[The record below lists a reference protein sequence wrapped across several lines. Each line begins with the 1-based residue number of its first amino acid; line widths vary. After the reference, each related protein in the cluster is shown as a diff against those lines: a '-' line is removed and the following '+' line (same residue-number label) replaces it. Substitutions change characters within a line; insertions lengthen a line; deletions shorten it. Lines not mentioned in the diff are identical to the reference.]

1 MSRSLATPN
10 YSATFVQ
17 ERSVNATA
25 QFAQKQSASDSSDED
40 PDLNPLPFVPLTP
53 TEWTACNL
61 VTAECGEVV
70 LNFWDQPTYPYE
82 DLDGNPVP
90 LQADFKI
97 RTGSL
102 HAGLFSSGSFHL
114 VQVNGGSV
122 EIEFEGR
129 WV

>member
-1 MSRSLATPN
+1 MKNPD
-10 YSATFVQ
+10 
-17 ERSVNATA
+17 VN
-25 QFAQKQSASDSSDED
+25 S
-40 PDLNPLPFVPLTP
+40 LPFVPRTP
-53 TEWTACNL
+53 TERAACNL

-70 LNFWDQPTYPYE
+70 LNFWDQSTYPYE

-90 LQADFKI
+90 LEADYKI

-102 HAGLFSSGSFHL
+102 HAGLFCSGSFYL
-114 VQVNGGSV
+114 VRVNGGSV

>member
-1 MSRSLATPN
+1 MKN
-10 YSATFVQ
+10 
-17 ERSVNATA
+17 
-25 QFAQKQSASDSSDED
+25 
-40 PDLNPLPFVPLTP
+40 PDVNPLPFVPRTP
-53 TEWTACNL
+53 TERTACNL

-70 LNFWDQPTYPYE
+70 LNFWDQSTYPYE

-90 LQADFKI
+90 LGADYKI

-102 HAGLFSSGSFHL
+102 HAGLFCSGSFYL
-114 VQVNGGSV
+114 VRVNGEAV